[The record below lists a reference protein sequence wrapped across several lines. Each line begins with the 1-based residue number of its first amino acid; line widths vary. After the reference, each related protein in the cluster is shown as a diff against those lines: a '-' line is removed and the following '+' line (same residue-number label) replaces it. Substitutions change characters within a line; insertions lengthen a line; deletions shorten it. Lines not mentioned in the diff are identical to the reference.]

1 MEKKVAFLDLRIDK
15 DEREELLTAINT
27 VFEHGKIVLGPEV
40 QEFER
45 LIANFCNR
53 KYAVGV
59 SSGSDALFLGLKSLG
74 IKEGDE
80 VITTSLSWI
89 ATAHAIARTGAKP
102 IFADINDDLNIDP
115 DSIIKLVT
123 SKTKAIVPVH
133 YTGKICQMNKI
144 LDIAKKHN
152 LHIVEDSAQAF
163 GALYED
169 KIAGSF
175 GKVACFSLNP
185 MKVFAACGE
194 AGIVLTDDKDIYEKL
209 IILRYSGTI
218 NKEQCIEISLNSR
231 IDTIQAAML
240 IKRFDRVKNII
251 EKRRRSAQFYNDQLK
266 DIVKVP
272 IEKNEEKD
280 VYYTYTIQA
289 EKRNELQS
297 FLESKGIETKIQHP
311 YLMPDQ
317 PVYINEVQNN
327 FPKAKNLIKKIL
339 CLPIHEKL
347 TQNELKYV
355 VDSIKEFYAI
365 NR

>member
-240 IKRFDRVKNII
+240 IKRFDRV
-251 EKRRRSAQFYNDQLK
+251 
-266 DIVKVP
+266 
-272 IEKNEEKD
+272 
-280 VYYTYTIQA
+280 
-289 EKRNELQS
+289 
-297 FLESKGIETKIQHP
+297 
-311 YLMPDQ
+311 
-317 PVYINEVQNN
+317 
-327 FPKAKNLIKKIL
+327 
-339 CLPIHEKL
+339 
-347 TQNELKYV
+347 
-355 VDSIKEFYAI
+355 
-365 NR
+365 